1 MKLSNLFTKTSK
13 DVPSDE
19 TSRNAQLL
27 MKAGFTSKSES
38 GVYSFLP
45 LGLRV
50 LNKVENIVRK
60 NMDAI
65 GGQEVLMSTLM
76 SEANLKKTGRWEVD
90 VKYQTEGNNGTSY
103 SLAFSNEEVVTPIA
117 SMFINSW
124 KDLPET
130 DVENGVWPLSVYHIN
145 TKYRNELRAKAGILR
160 GREFRM
166 KDLYDF
172 HRTKESQQAYYDLMI
187 DVYNKTFE
195 DMGLKSYAVEASGGI
210 FSDKPSHEFQVVC
223 KAGED
228 ITLITVDGKHAYNQ
242 EVAPSQV
249 GVPNEAEEM
258 KLLEDLHKA
267 GITGMEELIK
277 ELGVTHR
284 QCTKTLFYTDENNGF
299 IVAVVRGDYD
309 INEEKLQKIHGS
321 TELRLATKE
330 QVMTVTGAEIGYA
343 GLYNLPTEGVTAVYV
358 DDSTEGMTNWECG
371 SNQTD
376 HHAVNVNWGR
386 DVELPK
392 QFYDIKMAM
401 EGDIHPESG
410 QKYQALVTSEVGNIY
425 DCGTKYT
432 EAFKTQY
439 TDENNKPQTVYM
451 GCHGIGTTRC
461 VGVIADVFNDDRG
474 LKWPTAVA
482 PYQYHLVSFY
492 GSKDDENVVQQV
504 KELSKKFYTDNEGK
518 VLWDDR
524 NDKKLGMGQKLGD
537 ADLIGCPVQ
546 VIISSRNIAEGL
558 VEVKDRQTG
567 ETKKIKIEELKS
579 I

>member
-1 MKLSNLFTKTSK
+1 MKLTNLFTKTSK

-27 MKAGFTSKSES
+27 MKAGFISKSES

-76 SEANLKKTGRWEVD
+76 SEANLKKTERWEVD
-90 VKYQTEGNNGTSY
+90 VKYQTEGNNGSSY

-117 SMFINSW
+117 STFINSW

-130 DVENGVWPLSVYHIN
+130 DIDNEVWPLSVYHIN

-223 KAGED
+223 EAGED
-228 ITLITVDGKHAYNQ
+228 ITLITEDGKYAYNQ
-242 EVAPSQV
+242 EVAPSKI
-249 GVPNEAEEM
+249 GVANEQQEM
-258 KLLEDLHKA
+258 KPLEDLHKA
-267 GITGMEELIK
+267 GITGMEELVK

-321 TELRLATKE
+321 KELRLATKE

-343 GLYNLPTEGVTAVYV
+343 GLYNLLSEGVTAVYV

-386 DVELPK
+386 DVEIPK
-392 QFYDIKMAM
+392 QFYDIKMAT

-537 ADLIGCPVQ
+537 ADLIGCPTQ
-546 VIISSRNIAEGL
+546 IIISSRNIAEGL

-567 ETKKIKIEELKS
+567 ETRKVKIEELGN